1 MRRQAIV
8 AVIGMTAALAGS
20 ALVGSSGSV
29 TAAPTNVAN
38 ATGAARRTVAIMA
51 GSVASFARPA
61 LAIDAPPAAERLTIQ
76 LWLQPKAAA
85 ATREANAVSTP
96 GNPLFHHYLSPNAWT
111 ARFGASAAAV
121 STVEAWLRAEGFT
134 GVSVDAQRAY
144 VRATAAISTIN
155 RAFDVQMMR
164 YKSTSIATAGQQPVL
179 SNDRP
184 IMLPTSLVRIV
195 SGVTGLDNAMPTE
208 RVSRPR
214 FHALHASRS
223 AASYPRCSEYYGQ
236 HVTKGLPRHFGTTS
250 FPSSVCGYSAKQLRA
265 AYGANLTNTGKGQ
278 TIALVVLG
286 LGPQMLA
293 TLQHYAK
300 VNRLP
305 GPSHKRFHQLSL
317 RGKKNC
323 GALFDDGEEQL
334 DIEASYAMAPGASQL
349 VVGANSCKTGD
360 EGLQGLIDAD
370 QVVVNGNGHHPLAS
384 IVSNSWEGRFPQPA
398 ATTKIEHAYLLKAAA
413 EGVGMYFASGD
424 DPGIS
429 IPQADPYAT
438 SVGGTTL
445 GIGKHRNRLFE
456 TGWASGSLEL
466 RNGKWRNA
474 GELGGAGGGSIALWK
489 QPAYQRG
496 IVPAALARYPGKGAG
511 PYRTEPDISADA
523 DPATGMSV
531 VMLNPAKGA
540 SPKFV
545 TAPGSGTS
553 QATPTIAGIVAAAQQ
568 GQSEPFGFINPLI
581 YQLAG
586 TDAFHDILPFTSSTP
601 TLFRAALCNPDTCQA
616 TGLETFD
623 LQDHSAPYS
632 GQVTLKGY
640 DNITGLGT
648 PAGQHFITAL
658 RALGR

>member
-1 MRRQAIV
+1 MRPQ
-8 AVIGMTAALAGS
+8 VIAAATGLMTALASS
-20 ALVGSSGSV
+20 ALVGADYSA
-29 TAAPTNVAN
+29 TAGVASKASAGPTEAVM
-38 ATGAARRTVAIMA
+38 V
-51 GSVASFARPA
+51 GSVASFARQDPA
-61 LAIDAPPAAERLTIQ
+61 IGAAPTSQRLTIQ
-76 LWLQPKAAA
+76 LWLQPKTAT
-85 ATREANAVSTP
+85 ATRFANAVSTP
-96 GNPLFHHYLSPNAWT
+96 GNPQFHHFLSPDAWT
-111 ARFGASAAAV
+111 ARFGASKAAA
-121 STVEAWLRAEGFT
+121 TAVESWLRAEDFT
-134 GVSVDAQRAY
+134 SVSVGAQRSY

-164 YKSTSIATAGQQPVL
+164 YRSTATVTAGEQPLL
-179 SNDRP
+179 SSDRP
-184 IMLPTSLVRIV
+184 VTLPTSLMRFV
-195 SGVTGLDNAMPTE
+195 SGVTGLDNAIPTDS
-208 RVSRPR
+208 VSQPSADTVRTT
-214 FHALHASRS
+214 RS
-223 AASYPRCSEYYGQ
+223 AAAYPRCSAYYGQ
-236 HVTKGLPRHFGTTS
+236 RVTKGLPEHFGTTS

-286 LGPQMLA
+286 LGPQMFA
-293 TLQHYAK
+293 TLRHYAK
-300 VNRLP
+300 VSHLP
-305 GPSHKRFHQLSL
+305 KPSHQRFHQLSL

-334 DIEASYAMAPGASQL
+334 DIEASYAMAPGAHQL
-349 VVGANSCKTGD
+349 VVGADSCKDGD

-370 QVVVNGNGHHPLAS
+370 QAVVNGNGHHPLAS

-398 ATTKIEHAYLLKAAA
+398 STTKIEHAYLLKAAA

-424 DPGIS
+424 EPGIN

-445 GIGKHRNRLFE
+445 GIGKHRHRLFE
-456 TGWASGSLEL
+456 TGWASGSLVL
-466 RNGKWRNA
+466 RNGKWHNG
-474 GELGGAGGGSIALWK
+474 GELGGAGGGSIARWK

-496 IVPAALARYPGKGAG
+496 VVPATLSGYPDKGPG

-540 SPKFV
+540 HPKFV
-545 TAPGSGTS
+545 TVTGSGTS

-586 TDAFHDILPFTSSTP
+586 TTAFHDILPFTSSTSK
-601 TLFRAALCNPDTCQA
+601 LFRAALCNPDTCQA

-623 LQDHSAPYS
+623 VQDHSVPYS
-632 GQVTLKGY
+632 GQVVLTGY
-640 DNITGLGT
+640 DDITGLGT

-658 RALGR
+658 RALAGA